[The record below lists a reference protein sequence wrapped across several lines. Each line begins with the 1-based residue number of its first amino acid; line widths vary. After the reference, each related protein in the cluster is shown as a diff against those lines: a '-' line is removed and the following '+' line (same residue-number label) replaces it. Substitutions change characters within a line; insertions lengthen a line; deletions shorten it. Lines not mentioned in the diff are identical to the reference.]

1 MKPVLVIGGPTASGK
16 TALAVGLA
24 KRLDGEVVSADS
36 MQIYKYMDIGSAKPD
51 MAERDG
57 VVHHLMDVAE
67 PTENF
72 SLGDYLTLARA
83 AIADIHARGKL
94 PIVTGGTGLYI
105 NSLIDNVELNEEEN
119 TSEIREKL
127 TEFARENGNNAL
139 YERLCEVDPESAER
153 IHPNNVKRVM
163 RALEIFEATGK
174 TMTESLKNSKK
185 PPLYKTVQYG
195 IDFPREELYNRINR
209 RVDIMIEN
217 GLIEEVRKLAEMGCT
232 RQNTAMQGIGYKE
245 VLDYLEGK
253 TDRDEMAEAIKQGTR
268 RYAKRQITWFK
279 RNDMIWL
286 DPETLDMDRLA
297 EETKLLLKE

>member
-1 MKPVLVIGGPTASGK
+1 MLPLLVIGGPTASGK

-51 MAERDG
+51 EEEKEG

-72 SLGDYLTLARA
+72 SLGDYLNIARDI
-83 AIADIHARGKL
+83 IADIHARGKL

-105 NSLIDNVELNEEEN
+105 NSLIDNVELSEEEN
-119 TSEIREKL
+119 TSEIRKKL
-127 TEFARENGNNAL
+127 TEFAEKNGSAAL
-139 YERLCEVDPESAER
+139 YERLGEIDPESAER

-174 TMTESLKNSKK
+174 TMTESLKESKK
-185 PPLYKTVQYG
+185 PPVYKAVQYG
-195 IDFPREELYNRINR
+195 IDYPREELYDRINR
-209 RVDIMIEN
+209 RVDIMLGN
-217 GLIEEVRKLAEMGCT
+217 GLIEEVRKLVEMGCT
-232 RQNTAMQGIGYKE
+232 RQHTAMQGIGYKE
-245 VLDYLEGK
+245 VLDHLEGK
-253 TDRDEMAEAIKQGTR
+253 TDRDEMAEAIKQATR

-279 RNDMIWL
+279 RNNMIWL
-286 DPETLDMDRLA
+286 DPKEIDLDRLS

>member
-1 MKPVLVIGGPTASGK
+1 MKPLLVIGGPTASGK

-51 MAERDG
+51 EVEKEG
-57 VVHHLMDVAE
+57 IVHHLMDVAE

-72 SLGDYLTLARA
+72 SLGDYLVLARKT
-83 AIADIHARGKL
+83 INDIHARGKL
-94 PIVTGGTGLYI
+94 PVVTGGTGLYI
-105 NSLIDNVELNEEEN
+105 NALVDNIELADEEN
-119 TSEIREKL
+119 TLAIREKL
-127 TEFARENGNNAL
+127 TAFAEENGNDAL
-139 YERLCEVDPESAER
+139 FERLREIDPESAER

-163 RALEIFEATGK
+163 RAIEIYESTGQ

-195 IDFPREELYNRINR
+195 INYPREELYDRINR
-209 RVDIMIEN
+209 RVDIMLKN
-217 GLIEEVRKLAEMGCT
+217 GLVEEVEKLVKMGCT
-232 RQNTAMQGIGYKE
+232 RENTSMQGIGYKE
-245 VLDYLEGK
+245 VIDYLEGK
-253 TDRDEMAEAIKQGTR
+253 ITFEEMTEAIKQGTR

-286 DPETLDMDRLA
+286 EPHGLDLDKLA
-297 EETKLLLKE
+297 ENTKILFKE

>member
-1 MKPVLVIGGPTASGK
+1 M
-16 TALAVGLA
+16 GLA

-51 MAERDG
+51 EEEKEG

-72 SLGDYLTLARA
+72 SLGDYLNIARDI
-83 AIADIHARGKL
+83 IADIHARGKL

-105 NSLIDNVELNEEEN
+105 NSLIDNVELSEEEN
-119 TSEIREKL
+119 TSEIRKKL
-127 TEFARENGNNAL
+127 TEFAEKNGSAAL
-139 YERLCEVDPESAER
+139 YERLGEIDPESAER

-174 TMTESLKNSKK
+174 TMTESLKESKK
-185 PPLYKTVQYG
+185 PPVYKAVQYG
-195 IDFPREELYNRINR
+195 IDYPREELYDRINR
-209 RVDIMIEN
+209 RVDIMLGN
-217 GLIEEVRKLAEMGCT
+217 GLIEEVRKLVEMGCT
-232 RQNTAMQGIGYKE
+232 RQHTAMQGIGYKE
-245 VLDYLEGK
+245 VLDHLEGK
-253 TDRDEMAEAIKQGTR
+253 TDRDEMAEAIKQATR

-279 RNDMIWL
+279 RNNMIWL
-286 DPETLDMDRLA
+286 DPKEIDLDRLS